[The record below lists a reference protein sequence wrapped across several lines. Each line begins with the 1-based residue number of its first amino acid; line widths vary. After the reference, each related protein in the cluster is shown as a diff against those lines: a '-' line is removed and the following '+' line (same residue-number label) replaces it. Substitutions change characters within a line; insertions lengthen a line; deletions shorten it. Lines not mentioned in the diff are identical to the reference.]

1 MSGSPTS
8 GRSRVLEGKLAIV
21 TGGARGIGAA
31 IARNLAEK
39 GSSVILNYKSTDS
52 DSMANALA
60 GELERH
66 HAVKSIPIRADISIE
81 SGCAALIAAAKVAF
95 CTAEKPELLVD
106 IVVNNAAIAIL
117 SPLGKIK
124 AEDFYAVQTTNVLG
138 PILLMQACLPYLPHD
153 RSGRIVNVSSIGSSV
168 GEPLQTVYAASK
180 GALEA
185 MTRVWARE
193 LADRATVNVVNP
205 GPVMTDMYLQQP
217 IEVKKA
223 LALWNPVTPLSK
235 VSVRDPPN
243 VQEMGQLLGGRA
255 AYDWEVAGTVGM
267 LCTPDAGWT
276 TGSIICAN
284 GGLRF
289 SY

>member
-1 MSGSPTS
+1 M
-8 GRSRVLEGKLAIV
+8 
-21 TGGARGIGAA
+21 
-31 IARNLAEK
+31 
-39 GSSVILNYKSTDS
+39 ILNYKSSDS
-52 DSMANALA
+52 DSLA
-60 GELERH
+60 STLASELENNYGIRSTP
-66 HAVKSIPIRADISIE
+66 VRADISTE
-81 SGCAALIAAAKVAF
+81 SGCQALIEAAKFGF
-95 CTAEKPELLVD
+95 CTKEKPELVID
-106 IVVNNAAIAIL
+106 IIINNAAIAIL
-117 SPLGKIK
+117 APLGEITV
-124 AEDFYAVQTTNVLG
+124 ADFHAVQTTNVLG

-153 RSGRIVNVSSIGSSV
+153 RSGRIVNISSIGSSV

-193 LADRATVNVVNP
+193 LAERATVNVVNP
-205 GPVMTDMYLQQP
+205 GPVMTDMYLKQP

-235 VSVRDPPN
+235 VNVRDPPE

-267 LCTPDAGWT
+267 LCSSDAGWT